1 MKEERLLDD
10 EAAARQ
16 IGWQMA
22 IEQVMRGLI
31 ATHPAKSVLHAWLVA
46 NHEQVVSLMLG
57 HAKHDELIASFENT
71 SKRLVGF

>member
-22 IEQVMRGLI
+22 VEQVMRGLI
-31 ATHPAKSVLHAWLVA
+31 ATHPAKAVLHAWLDS
-46 NHEQVVSLMLG
+46 NHEQVVALMLG
-57 HAKHDELIASFENT
+57 HAKHDGLIAAYEST
-71 SKRLVGF
+71 SKRLMGS